1 MQQNLML
8 LNDLG
13 NHPMAHNHFF
23 ITPTE
28 LLLRQQQSL
37 LLPKLPHRK
46 TNEHFSVKYLQ
57 GKSFAQSF

>member
-1 MQQNLML
+1 MQQNLMV

-46 TNEHFSVKYLQ
+46 TN
-57 GKSFAQSF
+57 